1 MIIKISSID
10 GVDMQINWVKSDD
23 HELSGRLFVIGHKGF
38 EYSERYQW
46 VFAYTFSFTNGVP
59 HIVVSDEYGSTFD
72 KPCADEKF
80 IFDALMDVLLP
91 EFQFLQ

>member
-1 MIIKISSID
+1 MIVKISSIS
-10 GVDMQINWVKSDD
+10 GIDMQINYVWYDD
-23 HELSGRLFVIGHKGF
+23 KVLCGRLFVIGRKGF
-38 EYSERYQW
+38 EYSERMKS
-46 VFAYTFSFTNGVP
+46 VFTYTFSFTNGVP

-91 EFQFLQ
+91 MFQFLQ